1 MSASSCYI
9 ASCQI
14 CPYPFLALCLC
25 VLSFSAAQRNQL
37 CVCLRYLVNL
47 LRENRLP
54 AAAPSHHS
62 HLLCLT
68 IVIAERSARLLDIR
82 THGLRR
88 EVVFSRG
95 SFVRVTSSWG
105 ALSSHLSLEPCLVCV
120 DSTCVRLLVYLLQ
133 ESRLP
138 AGEQSHYISPVR
150 ATVIGGHRLSGRLVL
165 QPEEIQQCC
174 WTWNYAK

>member
-95 SFVRVTSSWG
+95 SFVRVGVLEGRFRPISLSR
-105 ALSSHLSLEPCLVCV
+105 ALPCVCW
-120 DSTCVRLLVYLLQ
+120 LYLRP
-133 ESRLP
+133 SPGLP
-138 AGEQSHYISPVR
+138 APGEQAASRGTVTLHQPCQSHRDRRSPPLR
-150 ATVIGGHRLSGRLVL
+150 QARSS
-165 QPEEIQQCC
+165 
-174 WTWNYAK
+174 TWKDPAMLLDLK

>member
-1 MSASSCYI
+1 MSESSCYI

-95 SFVRVTSSWG
+95 SFVRVGVLEGRFRPISLSSPALCVLTLPASVSWSTCSRRAGCQQGNSHITS
-105 ALSSHLSLEPCLVCV
+105 ALSEP
-120 DSTCVRLLVYLLQ
+120 
-133 ESRLP
+133 P
-138 AGEQSHYISPVR
+138 
-150 ATVIGGHRLSGRLVL
+150 
-165 QPEEIQQCC
+165 
-174 WTWNYAK
+174 W

>member
-14 CPYPFLALCLC
+14 CPYPFLALRLC
-25 VLSFSAAQRNQL
+25 VLSFSAAQWNQL

-54 AAAPSHHS
+54 TAAPSHHS

-95 SFVRVTSSWG
+95 SFVRVG
-105 ALSSHLSLEPCLVCV
+105 VLEGRFRPISLEPCLVCV
-120 DSTCVRLLVYLLQ
+120 DSTCVHLLVYLLQ

-150 ATVIGGHRLSGRLVL
+150 PTVIGGHRLSGRLVF